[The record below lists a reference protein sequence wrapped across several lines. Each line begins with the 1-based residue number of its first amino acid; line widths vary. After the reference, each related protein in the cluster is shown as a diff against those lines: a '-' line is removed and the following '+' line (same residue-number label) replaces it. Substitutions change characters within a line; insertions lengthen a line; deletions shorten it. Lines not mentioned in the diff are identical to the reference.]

1 MLLLSPDSLLSVTVQ
16 PWHTDTTS
24 STGCTRIFARQCL
37 SPFKDEEGWSQ
48 APEELPMPRTSETH
62 CPSGTSLASLTSVP
76 DTLSPGFP
84 SPPVWLAVLAPTPAP
99 PPLPLRPGSLTKLL
113 PDQKL
118 CDRWLLW
125 LGSLD
130 LASLILASDSQQ
142 EPGHCFWKH
151 PNSSSRLTGDTLD
164 KGQILP
170 LSLGLFCPLKAQLL
184 EPASHPSLGR
194 RLFNSPSILRNTKNR
209 RECF

>member
-1 MLLLSPDSLLSVTVQ
+1 
-16 PWHTDTTS
+16 
-24 STGCTRIFARQCL
+24 
-37 SPFKDEEGWSQ
+37 
-48 APEELPMPRTSETH
+48 MPRTSETH
-62 CPSGTSLASLTSVP
+62 CPSGTSLAFLTSVP

-99 PPLPLRPGSLTKLL
+99 RPHTLPLQPGPLAKPL

-130 LASLILASDSQQ
+130 LASSTLASDSQQ

-151 PNSSSRLTGDTLD
+151 PNSSSRLIGDTLD
-164 KGQILP
+164 KGKISL
-170 LSLGLFCPLKAQLL
+170 LSLGLCCPF
-184 EPASHPSLGR
+184 EVSTLGTCQ
-194 RLFNSPSILRNTKNR
+194 SPISR
-209 RECF
+209 